1 MVTVGRVGRVHGN
14 KGHGVIASETDFA
27 AERFA
32 VGATGVGGREGQGDP
47 KAMHVVASREH
58 DGRWI
63 VGFDGV
69 TTIDAA
75 EKLRGLELRIPA
87 ESMKPL
93 GPGGYYTHDLVG
105 CEVELVA
112 GRRLGRV
119 SAVEL
124 GRGTPLLVVETPRGE
139 VWIPLAEEICRRI
152 DVGAKL
158 IVIDPPE
165 GLIDL
170 ND

>member
-1 MVTVGRVGRVHGN
+1 MVTVGWVVRFHGN
-14 KGHGVIASETDFA
+14 KGHVVIAPETDFA
-27 AERFA
+27 EERFA
-32 VGATGVGGREGQGDP
+32 IGAEVFGARGGEPEP
-47 KAMHVVASREH
+47 KAMHIVASREH

-63 VGFDGV
+63 VGFEGV
-69 TTIDAA
+69 TTIDDA

-105 CEVELVA
+105 CEVELAA

-119 SAVEL
+119 KAVEL
-124 GRGTPLLVVETPRGE
+124 GRGTPRLVVETRRGE
-139 VWIPLAEEICRRI
+139 VLVPLAEEICRRI

>member
-1 MVTVGRVGRVHGN
+1 MVTVGWVVRFHGN
-14 KGHGVIASETDFA
+14 KGHVVIAPETDFG

-32 VGATGVGGREGQGDP
+32 VGATVFGSRQGEAEP
-47 KAMHVVASREH
+47 AEMHVVASREH

-105 CEVELVA
+105 CEVELV
-112 GRRLGRV
+112 GGTRVGRV
-119 SAVEL
+119 SRVEI

-158 IVIDPPE
+158 IVIDPPK